1 VNHGIIGSAFR
12 RIRPFL
18 VTLALLAVTAGT
30 AIAARNG
37 LTALGYEELTTGLPG
52 RVLFAATFAT
62 GFVVLFA
69 LLTFWYARR
78 D

>member
-1 VNHGIIGSAFR
+1 MIGSAFR
-12 RIRPFL
+12 RVRPIL
-18 VTLALLAVTAGT
+18 VTFALLAVTTGT
-30 AIAARNG
+30 AIAARDG
-37 LTALGYEELTTGLPG
+37 LTALGYEELTTGLSG
-52 RVLFAATFAT
+52 QALFAASFAT

>member
-1 VNHGIIGSAFR
+1 MNHRMIESAFR
-12 RIRPFL
+12 RVRPIL

-30 AIAARNG
+30 AIAARDG

-52 RVLFAATFAT
+52 RVLFAASFVT